1 MSRPLVALLEA
12 LPFELFLEDDFELDF
27 DFEEAFLVAF
37 EAVLRVAFLAFVAL
51 PLAFDFVDLV
61 AFDVFDF
68 APALAAL
75 FLPLALPVAFL
86 SAI

>member
-1 MSRPLVALLEA
+1 VL
-12 LPFELFLEDDFELDF
+12 
-27 DFEEAFLVAF
+27 FLVAF
-37 EAVLRVAFLAFVAL
+37 EPAFFEALLALVAL

-68 APALAAL
+68 APAFAL
-75 FLPLALPVAFL
+75 LLLLLDLPVAFL